1 MSVALTRKEEIL
13 QVAQTLFR
21 EHGYAS
27 TSVRD
32 IARALDIEAA
42 SLYSHIST
50 KEDLLSQ
57 TCFGLADQFLAAIHE
72 VNDIYFNAEEKLR
85 MAIRLHVEIL
95 TSNLNAAIIFNRDWR
110 SLGEENKTRFIALR
124 NEYEAGIRAI
134 IQNGIDEGLFNE
146 SDLQFASLCVLSS
159 VNWITE
165 WYKSEGALNPRQIA
179 DKLSDFILTGLKKNN
194 IH

>member
-1 MSVALTRKEEIL
+1 MTTVTSRKEEVL
-13 QVAQTLFR
+13 RVAQALFK
-21 EHGYAS
+21 EQGYAS

-32 IARALDIEAA
+32 IAKALEIEPA

-57 TCFGLADQFLAAIHE
+57 TCFGLAEKFLSAIQE

-95 TSNLNAAIIFNRDWR
+95 TENLNAAIIFNRDWR
-110 SLGEENKTRFIALR
+110 SLSEENKAKFIVLR
-124 NEYEAGIRAI
+124 NEYERGIRTI

-165 WYKSEGALNPRQIA
+165 WYKSDGALKPQQIA
-179 DKLSDFILTGLKKNN
+179 DKLSDFILTGLKK
-194 IH
+194 